1 MEEKKELN
9 KILIDD
15 TFYET
20 NLTSSYIKRKKY
32 IPKDPNKVFSVIPGL
47 ILEVFVK
54 ESQSVKEGDKLLIL
68 EAMKMKNSI
77 TAPLNGKVK
86 AVNVSVNESVP
97 KGFLLIELE

>member
-20 NLTSSYIKRKKY
+20 KLTSSFIKRKKY
-32 IPKDPNKVFSVIPGL
+32 IPKDSRKVFSVIPGL

-54 ESQSVKEGDKLLIL
+54 ESQSVKEGDKLLVL

-77 TAPLNGKVK
+77 TAPVNGKVK
-86 AVNVSVNESVP
+86 KVNVSVNASVP